1 MTNGFENAAIDN
13 ERKSVNVSSLQYLP
27 VDLFGS
33 VMGLSGLALAWRHSH
48 HFFGTPA
55 IIGEII
61 GWVAI
66 LDFLVLGIAYLI
78 KLIRFPY
85 KVATEFQSPIG
96 VHFFGTII
104 IAILLLSIV
113 ISPYSAVLSQI
124 FWMIGTIVSVVLAYI
139 IVDRLLK
146 RTQEVTHV
154 TPPWLIGTVGTLNV
168 AIAGGT
174 MPFGWARELNLF
186 TFAIGSILALVFFTL
201 IFSRLLHHD
210 KMPLPM
216 TPSYMIL
223 IAPFE
228 VGFLSYTNII
238 HGVDMFASILF
249 YFGLFMFLI
258 IFSKVF
264 KPGFPY
270 FPSWWAVSFP
280 MAALSNAAFK
290 YAVVVNTWPIKII
303 AALILASVTIVI
315 IDILIRTLVKL
326 FKGELLKA

>member
-1 MTNGFENAAIDN
+1 MTHRAGDVAIM
-13 ERKSVNVSSLQYLP
+13 EGKSIRAGALQYLP
-27 VDLFGS
+27 VNLFGS

-48 HFFGTPA
+48 HLFGTPA

-61 GWVAI
+61 GWIAI

-78 KLIRFPY
+78 KLIRFPD
-85 KVATEFQSPIG
+85 KVAAEFQNPIG
-96 VHFFGTII
+96 VHFFGTIV

-113 ISPYSAVLSQI
+113 IVPYSAMFGQI
-124 FWMIGTIVSVVLAYI
+124 IWIIGTIVTVVLAYI
-139 IVDRLLK
+139 IVARLLK
-146 RTQEVTHV
+146 RTQEVTNV
-154 TPPWLIGTVGTLNV
+154 TPSWLIATVGTLDV
-168 AIAGGT
+168 AVAGGT
-174 MPFGWARELNLF
+174 MPFGWAREVNLF
-186 TFAIGSILALVFFTL
+186 TFAVGSILALVLFTL
-201 IFSRLLHHD
+201 IIARLMHHE

-216 TPSYMIL
+216 TPSYVIL

-249 YFGLFMFLI
+249 YFGLFMFMI
-258 IFSKVF
+258 IFFKVF
-264 KPGFPY
+264 RPGLPY

-290 YAVVVNTWPIKII
+290 YAVAVNTWPLKVMAGI
-303 AALILASVTIVI
+303 ILAVVTIVI
-315 IDILIRTLVKL
+315 ADILIRTVVKL